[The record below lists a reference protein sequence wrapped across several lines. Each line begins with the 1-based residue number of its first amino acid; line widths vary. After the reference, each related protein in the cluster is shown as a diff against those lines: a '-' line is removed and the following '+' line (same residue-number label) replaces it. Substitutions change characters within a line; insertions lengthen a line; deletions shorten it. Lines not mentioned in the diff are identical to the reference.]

1 MDHFGPENGTSPNS
15 RSALGISFKFCTVKE
30 DNRYIE
36 ILLMAFP
43 KKKNLFWANG
53 PFRTQNGAS
62 SQLWIHRKDCLKR
75 AKRDMEI
82 ISVVFLKKVLFEAVW
97 LFWPKNGTSA

>member
-15 RSALGISFKFCTVKE
+15 RSALGISFKFCTLKE

-43 KKKNLFWANG
+43 KKKTCFGQMDHSG
-53 PFRTQNGAS
+53 PKMVHPHNSGFTVRIA
-62 SQLWIHRKDCLKR
+62 
-75 AKRDMEI
+75 
-82 ISVVFLKKVLFEAVW
+82 
-97 LFWPKNGTSA
+97 

>member
-43 KKKNLFWANG
+43 KKKL
-53 PFRTQNGAS
+53 
-62 SQLWIHRKDCLKR
+62 
-75 AKRDMEI
+75 
-82 ISVVFLKKVLFEAVW
+82 VLGKW
-97 LFWPKNGTSA
+97 TIQDPKWCILTTLDSP

>member
-43 KKKNLFWANG
+43 KKKKL
-53 PFRTQNGAS
+53 
-62 SQLWIHRKDCLKR
+62 
-75 AKRDMEI
+75 
-82 ISVVFLKKVLFEAVW
+82 VLGKW
-97 LFWPKNGTSA
+97 TIQDPKWCILTTLDSP